1 MTRELLNTLYIQTQ
15 EAHATL
21 KDDTVKV
28 WREDETILRVP
39 LHHLGSIYAFGV
51 VHVSSP
57 LMMRCAEDGRAVVF
71 FDHGG
76 RFKARVTGKTGG
88 NVLLRSAQWA
98 AARNP
103 EACLNV
109 ARAVVGGKLQN
120 SRQVLL
126 RGRRDAKT
134 EEDRAA
140 FLLTVD
146 DFDRIL
152 ASLPDCRTLD
162 DLRGQEGIAAQG
174 YFAQFD
180 RLLTVPAQ
188 DFAFTLRSRRPPR
201 DRMNALLSFVY
212 SLATSDCVSALE
224 GVGLDPQV
232 GFLHA
237 LRPGRPA
244 LALDLIEE
252 FRSVI
257 LDRLCLT
264 LVNRRQI
271 LASDF
276 DEREGGSCLLNE
288 DGRKK
293 VLSAY
298 TARKRE
304 EIGHAL
310 FKEKVPIGLLFH
322 IQARVLARTLRGE
335 LAEYQPYFPTS

>member
-1 MTRELLNTLYIQTQ
+1 MTRELLNTLFIQTQ

-28 WREDETILRVP
+28 WTEEATLLRVP

-71 FDHGG
+71 FDSGG

-88 NVLLRSAQWA
+88 NVLLRAAQWHTA
-98 AARNP
+98 QNAVAK
-103 EACLNV
+103 LDL
-109 ARAVVGGKLQN
+109 ARAIVAGKLQN
-120 SRQVLL
+120 SRQVLM
-126 RGRRDAKT
+126 RGRRDARS
-134 EEDRAA
+134 EADREALSTAVDGVAEILTRLPEAA
-140 FLLTVD
+140 
-146 DFDRIL
+146 
-152 ASLPDCRTLD
+152 TLD
-162 DLRGQEGIAAQG
+162 DLRGFEGFAAQC
-174 YFAQFD
+174 YFEAFD
-180 RLLTVPAQ
+180 RLIGAPSA

-212 SLATSDCVSALE
+212 SIATSDCVSALE

-244 LALDLIEE
+244 LALDLVEE

-257 LDRLCLT
+257 LDRMCLS
-264 LVNRRQI
+264 LVNRRQVVP
-271 LASDF
+271 ADF
-276 DEREGGSCLLNE
+276 EEREGGSWLLTT

-298 TARKRE
+298 QERKRDE
-304 EIGHAL
+304 VGHAL
-310 FKEKVPIGLLFH
+310 FKEKVPLGLLYH
-322 IQARVLARTLRGE
+322 IQARVLARALRGE
-335 LAEYQPYFPTS
+335 LPGYLPYLPP

>member
-1 MTRELLNTLYIQTQ
+1 MTRELLNTLFIQTQ
-15 EAHATL
+15 DAYAFL

-28 WREDETILRVP
+28 VLQDETLLRVP

-51 VHVSSP
+51 VQISSP

-88 NVLLRSAQWA
+88 NVLLRAAQWRSSNDA
-98 AARNP
+98 TTKLDLAKA
-103 EACLNV
+103 LV
-109 ARAVVGGKLQN
+109 AGKLQN
-120 SRQVLL
+120 ARQVLM
-126 RGRRDAKT
+126 RGRRDSTDPEAKV
-134 EEDRAA
+134 A
-140 FLLTVD
+140 LGSVVD
-146 DFDRIL
+146 EIAKYIL
-152 ASLPDCRTLD
+152 QVPESGNLD
-162 DLRGQEGIAAQG
+162 DLRGMEGISAQA
-174 YFAQFD
+174 YFSVFD
-180 RLLTVPAQ
+180 RLITVPSA
-188 DFAFTLRSRRPPR
+188 DFAFALRSRRPPR

-212 SLATSDCVSALE
+212 SIATSDCVAALE

-264 LVNRRQI
+264 LVNRKQ
-271 LASDF
+271 LTPTDF
-276 DEREGGSCLLNE
+276 EEREGGSCLLSS

-293 VLSAY
+293 VLAAY
-298 TARKRE
+298 HERKKE
-304 EIGHAL
+304 EVRHAL
-310 FKEKVPIGLLFH
+310 FKELVPIGLLFH
-322 IQARVLARTLRGE
+322 IQARILARTLRGE
-335 LAEYQPYFPTS
+335 ISAYRPYMPS